1 MSESNNSR
9 RRFIKIAVLGAA
21 SAPLLGGL
29 AMAPAAANLPPLSED
44 DPTAKA
50 LGYHE
55 DSTKV
60 DAAKYP
66 NHKAEQVCINCNLH
80 QPAQADGRLPCSIFP
95 GKSVNAQGWCAAWV
109 KMAG

>member
-1 MSESNNSR
+1 MSESNTSR

-21 SAPLLGGL
+21 AAPVVGGL
-29 AMAPAAANLPPLSED
+29 AVQPAAANLPALTED

-55 DSTKV
+55 DTTKV

-66 NHKAEQVCINCNLH
+66 NHKNEQNCLNCNLH
-80 QPAQADGRLPCSIFP
+80 QAAQADGRLPCSIFP
-95 GKSVNAQGWCAAWV
+95 GKSVNAKGWCAAWV
-109 KMAG
+109 KMA

>member
-29 AMAPAAANLPPLSED
+29 AMAPAAANLPALTED
-44 DPTAKA
+44 DPTAAA
-50 LGYHE
+50 LGYRE
-55 DSTKV
+55 DTTTV

-66 NHKAEQVCINCNLH
+66 NHTNEQNCLNCNLH

-95 GKSVNAQGWCAAWV
+95 GKSVNAKGWCAAWV